1 MTAFADHDS
10 ESPLVAMASLTAS
23 TTLDPAS
30 GSLPPADLAMLSA

>member
-10 ESPLVAMASLTAS
+10 ESPFVTPASPAAS